1 MEIFYLILG
10 MAYDDKEEIRIT
22 GVNPDLKIQ
31 IENIAAYKGVPAS
44 AFLRLQLREIVD
56 ATPEHMKKP
65 PRKN

>member
-1 MEIFYLILG
+1 

>member
-56 ATPEHMKKP
+56 ATPEHMKRP